1 MSDYGE
7 NPDTEYEFMQDWY
20 KKNNGCEH
28 MHVIED
34 GQEPCYT
41 SGGD

>member
-7 NPDTEYEFMQDWY
+7 DPEMEHEFMQEWY
-20 KKNNGCEH
+20 KKNGGMEKLK
-28 MHVIED
+28 VIED

-41 SGGD
+41 SSGE